1 MDQRSDSARRVA
13 ARLESIEVMDR
24 FAARTGLTAG
34 EPQRYL
40 WTDAYAVCNWLGL
53 ARCTGDQS
61 YVELALRLVDQ
72 VHHVL
77 GRHRSDDRR
86 SGWISGLA
94 ADDGEARPT
103 AGGLRIGKAH
113 RERRPDEPLDEQ
125 LEWDCDGQYF
135 HYLTKWMYALDL
147 LTRHT
152 GQPLFSEWARELAQ
166 AAHRAFVYTPRDGAK
181 RMYWKLSVDLSRP
194 LVASMGQ
201 HDPLDGLVTYTQL
214 QMTSPGGKPDLGTA
228 IRDFAAMVD
237 AAHMATG
244 DPLGIGGLLFDAY
257 RVLQLECEGT
267 PASGLPEELLR
278 AAEVGLRHYA
288 AQADLQQPAIHRL
301 AFRELGLAIGLA
313 ALEREEWSSASLVV
327 RSRIERLAQYAPLRA
342 AIESFW
348 LHPAHREVASWT
360 NHRNINEVMLATS
373 LEPTGFLDIPPMRPA
388 ELH

>member
-1 MDQRSDSARRVA
+1 MEQRSDSARRRA
-13 ARLESIEVMDR
+13 ARHEAIDVMAR
-24 FAARTGLTAG
+24 FAQRTGLSSG

-40 WTDAYAVCNWLGL
+40 WTDAFAVCNWLGL

-77 GRHRSDDRR
+77 GRHRPDDRR
-86 SGWISGLA
+86 TGWISGLA

-103 AGGLRIGKAH
+103 AGGLRIGKVH
-113 RERRPDEPLDEQ
+113 RESRPDEPLDEQ
-125 LEWDCDGQYF
+125 LEWDRDGQYF

-152 GQPLFSEWARELAQ
+152 RQLLFSEWARELAQ
-166 AAHRAFVYTPRDGAK
+166 AAHRAFVYTPRDNSPK
-181 RMYWKLSVDLSRP
+181 RMYWKLSIDLSRP

-214 QMTSPGGKPDLGTA
+214 RTTSPGGTPDLGVA

-237 AAHMATG
+237 PEHMATG
-244 DPLGIGGLLFDAY
+244 DPLGIGGLLVDAY
-257 RVLQLECEGT
+257 RVLQLERE
-267 PASGLPEELLR
+267 PVSGLLEGLLQ
-278 AAEVGLRHYA
+278 AAEAGLRHYA
-288 AQADLQQPAIHRL
+288 AQSDLQQPAVHRL

-313 ALEREEWSSASLVV
+313 ALEREEWSAASVAV
-327 RSRIERLAQYAPLRA
+327 GSRIERLLRYAPLRE

-348 LHPAHREVASWT
+348 MQPAHREVASWT
-360 NHRNINEVMLATS
+360 HHQNINEVMLATS
-373 LEPTGFLDIPPMRPA
+373 LEPAGFLVIPPLRSTQS
-388 ELH
+388 H